1 MRRLGCLR
9 PWLPLVAGAVV
20 VLAVAAAVG
29 LSAIEAASKGPAY
42 RLADTCLRV
51 NERARRLLGVVT
63 GSGFTVEGSVIEN
76 ADGTG
81 SARIDFHVNGS
92 WRGGHVRVH
101 ALEHSREWRL
111 LEPAILKVAGSTY
124 RINLAAKPHVTHRRP
139 YSRL

>member
-42 RLADTCLRV
+42 RLTDTCLRV

-92 WRGGHVRVH
+92 WRGGDRRVH
-101 ALEHSREWRL
+101 PPEHNREGR
-111 LEPAILKVAGSTY
+111 PPQPPILQVARSTY
-124 RINLAAKPHVTHRRP
+124 PI
-139 YSRL
+139 